1 MPDNPAMPS
10 WISSILLAAAT
21 TLFVG
26 LFVNPRLE
34 ARKPR
39 IEAKN
44 NQRRVAYEARA
55 EFSKRVLTILSAC
68 GRLQESEVPPSLA
81 EARPALAERLNA
93 ERQRWLDQLD
103 EATQYLVD
111 NMELF
116 ALGYATDRLR
126 TIVGQFVVHA
136 RAVVLSDRPVEK
148 QVQRLTALAAPIQN
162 LFFVPRW
169 HVATIVRSFKEF
181 ERALAALDEDLP
193 DESAAAPVPAPGTP
207 QPTA

>member
-44 NQRRVAYEARA
+44 NRKRVAYEARA

-68 GRLQESEVPPSLA
+68 GRLQGSEVPESLA
-81 EARPALAERLNA
+81 ETRPALAERLEA

-103 EATQYLVD
+103 EATRYLVD
-111 NMELF
+111 NLELF
-116 ALGYATDRLR
+116 TLGYATDRLR
-126 TIVGQFVVHA
+126 SIVGKFAVHA
-136 RAVVLSDRPVEK
+136 RAVVISERPVEK
-148 QVQRLTALAAPIQN
+148 QVERLTALTAPVHT
-162 LFFVPRW
+162 LFFASRW
-169 HVATIVRSFKEF
+169 HVADIGQSFKEF
-181 ERALAALDEDLP
+181 EQALAALDEDLP
-193 DESAAAPVPAPGTP
+193 DEPSGAPELNTP

>member
-1 MPDNPAMPS
+1 MPS
-10 WISSILLAAAT
+10 WTSSILLAAAT
-21 TLFVG
+21 TLFIG
-26 LFVNPRLE
+26 LVVNPRLE

-44 NQRRVAYEARA
+44 NQKRLAWEARA

-68 GRLQESEVPPSLA
+68 GRLRETPVPPALS
-81 EARPALAERLNA
+81 EARPELAARLDA

-103 EATQYLVD
+103 EATQYLID

-136 RAVVLSDRPVEK
+136 RAVVLSDRTVAKKAE
-148 QVQRLTALAAPIQN
+148 RLAALASPIQN
-162 LFFVPRW
+162 LFFISRR
-169 HVATIVRSFKEF
+169 HVTTIGRSFEQF
-181 ERALAALDEDLP
+181 ERAVAALDEDLP
-193 DESAAAPVPAPGTP
+193 DEPSTAPVPAPTTP
-207 QPTA
+207 QTTS

>member
-1 MPDNPAMPS
+1 MPS
-10 WISSILLAAAT
+10 WITSILLAAAT
-21 TLFVG
+21 TLFIG
-26 LFVNPRLE
+26 LVVNPRLE

-44 NQRRVAYEARA
+44 NQKRVAWEARA

-68 GRLQESEVPPSLA
+68 GRLQESAVPPSLA
-81 EARPALAERLNA
+81 ETRPALAERLDA
-93 ERQRWLDQLD
+93 ERQRWLAQLD
-103 EATQYLVD
+103 EATRYLVD

-126 TIVGQFVVHA
+126 RIVGQFVVHA

-148 QVQRLTALAAPIQN
+148 QIERLTALTGPIQN

-169 HVATIVRSFKEF
+169 RVTTVVRSFEQF

-193 DESAAAPVPAPGTP
+193 DDLTAAPVPAPTTP
-207 QPTA
+207 QTTT